1 MMRLGGAGEPL
12 PPAIFQPQHRHGRE
26 RSAAV
31 NCQAMMTAQWMGIV
45 AALSPPLAGLHHP
58 DSLVK
63 ILNELVAA
71 GSLVRE
77 VDPVTGM
84 TVYREPSE

>member
-1 MMRLGGAGEPL
+1 
-12 PPAIFQPQHRHGRE
+12 
-26 RSAAV
+26 
-31 NCQAMMTAQWMGIV
+31 MMTAQWMGIV